1 MVRGAV
7 VLLLL
12 YASGPVV
19 AQEVAGSPPG
29 AELEGRRLYTQS
41 CLVCHAKPQL
51 TAALYGPALS
61 KESLGGQA
69 DVMHEVIAN
78 GTPRMPGFKYQFT
91 PSQIDSIVQY
101 LKTVPAA
108 GNVR

>member
-1 MVRGAV
+1 MVRAAV
-7 VLLLL
+7 VLVLLQ
-12 YASGPVV
+12 AS
-19 AQEVAGSPPG
+19 AQAAAQDIGGSPSG

-69 DVMHEVIAN
+69 DVMREVISN
-78 GTPRMPGFKYQFT
+78 GTPRMPGFKHHFT

-108 GNVR
+108 ADPR